1 MIHLNLLAS
10 RGARHSGA
18 AQFCIFAPKPWIYL
32 KVFGMPHYCQ
42 AYYRT
47 VKVKGLEVERD
58 N

>member
-1 MIHLNLLAS
+1 MIHLNLLVS

-18 AQFCIFAPKPWIYL
+18 AQFHIESKSTWIYL

-42 AYYRT
+42 AYYHA
-47 VKVKGLEVERD
+47 VKVVGSDIEKD